1 MTLVSSVSAMTDVE
15 ERDRDLLQALQQAE
29 KARLEL
35 AQRLVNAQEA
45 ECRRVGQELH
55 DSIGHTLAMLTIDL
69 ERTRRSLTDQSPN
82 THARLA
88 GLIDKLKDLSHD
100 VSTLSRRLHSST
112 LEILGLA
119 VAVKALS
126 REFSEQYQVQV
137 RCECS
142 GVPDNLAPDVS
153 LCLYRVVQESL
164 HNIAKHSQATKINI
178 ELDGTSDSLRL
189 SISDNGVGFVQNNAR
204 IRLGLG
210 LISMRERLHLIGGRF
225 VITAKPGFGARIEAV
240 VSVTKTLPESIQ

>member
-1 MTLVSSVSAMTDVE
+1 
-15 ERDRDLLQALQQAE
+15 
-29 KARLEL
+29 
-35 AQRLVNAQEA
+35 
-45 ECRRVGQELH
+45 
-55 DSIGHTLAMLTIDL
+55 MLTIDL
-69 ERTRRSLTDQSPN
+69 ERTRRSLTDQSPD

-88 GLIDKLKDLSHD
+88 GLSDKLKDLGHD
-100 VSTLSRRLHSST
+100 VANLSHRLHSST

-126 REFSEQYQVQV
+126 REFSEQYQVQA

-142 GVPDNLAPDVS
+142 GVPDDLAPDVS
-153 LCLYRVVQESL
+153 LCLFRVMQEAL

-189 SISDNGVGFVQNNAR
+189 TISDNGVGFVQNNAR
-204 IRLGLG
+204 IRPGLG

-225 VITAKPGFGARIEAV
+225 VITAKPGFGTRIEAV
-240 VSVTKTLPESIQ
+240 VSMTKTLPESIQ